1 MAKTGVI
8 IVAGGTG
15 TRMGTQLPKQFLILG
30 EEPILARTINTIHEA
45 LPAAEIV
52 VVMAE
57 QYVELWRNLSAR
69 FEVARHKVTVGG
81 KERFHSVKNGISAL
95 SEDVCTIAVHDAV
108 RPLATKKMI
117 IRLMLEAEK
126 HSAVIPVVAPVDS
139 YRIIQGDS
147 SRIINRAE
155 LRMVQTPQVFDAKLI
170 IRAYSDLINRLEEV
184 KNAGIEITDVAGDNL
199 EIHSFGCLQ
208 IITVCSRRG
217 VLQSY
222 DVLMFCQKLGKSRR
236 NRYAAGEFW
245 CIV

>member
-1 MAKTGVI
+1 MATTGVI

-15 TRMGTQLPKQFLILG
+15 TRMGTPLPKQFLILG
-30 EEPILARTINTIHEA
+30 QEPILARTINTIHEA

-81 KERFHSVKNGISAL
+81 KERFYSVKNGISAL

-155 LRMVQTPQVFDAKLI
+155 LRMVQTPQIFSAEALRKAYEQEFSELFTDDA
-170 IRAYSDLINRLEEV
+170 SVME
-184 KNAGIEITDVAGDNL
+184 
-199 EIHSFGCLQ
+199 
-208 IITVCSRRG
+208 
-217 VLQSY
+217 
-222 DVLMFCQKLGKSRR
+222 
-236 NRYAAGEFW
+236 AAGHTIHLCEGEQQN
-245 CIV
+245 IKITRPEDIIIAEAIIASREQTNNAL

>member
-1 MAKTGVI
+1 MATTGVI

-155 LRMVQTPQVFDAKLI
+155 LRMVQTPQVFSAAALRKAYEQEFSELFTDDA
-170 IRAYSDLINRLEEV
+170 SVME
-184 KNAGIEITDVAGDNL
+184 
-199 EIHSFGCLQ
+199 
-208 IITVCSRRG
+208 
-217 VLQSY
+217 
-222 DVLMFCQKLGKSRR
+222 
-236 NRYAAGEFW
+236 AAGHTIHLCEGEQQN
-245 CIV
+245 IKITRPEDIIIAEAIIASREQTDNAL

>member
-1 MAKTGVI
+1 MATTGVI

-57 QYVELWRNLSAR
+57 QYVELWRNLAAR

-155 LRMVQTPQVFDAKLI
+155 LRMVQTPQIFSAEALRKAYEQEFSELFTDDA
-170 IRAYSDLINRLEEV
+170 SVME
-184 KNAGIEITDVAGDNL
+184 
-199 EIHSFGCLQ
+199 
-208 IITVCSRRG
+208 
-217 VLQSY
+217 
-222 DVLMFCQKLGKSRR
+222 
-236 NRYAAGEFW
+236 AAGHTIHLCEGEQQN
-245 CIV
+245 IKITRPEDIIIAEAIIASREQADNTL

>member
-30 EEPILARTINTIHEA
+30 QEPILARTINTIHEA

-155 LRMVQTPQVFDAKLI
+155 LLMVQTPQVFSAEALRKAYEQEFSELFTDDA
-170 IRAYSDLINRLEEV
+170 SVME
-184 KNAGIEITDVAGDNL
+184 
-199 EIHSFGCLQ
+199 
-208 IITVCSRRG
+208 
-217 VLQSY
+217 
-222 DVLMFCQKLGKSRR
+222 
-236 NRYAAGEFW
+236 AAGHTIHLCEGEQQN
-245 CIV
+245 IKITRPEDIIIANAIIASREQTNNAL

>member
-1 MAKTGVI
+1 
-8 IVAGGTG
+8 
-15 TRMGTQLPKQFLILG
+15 MGTQLPKQFLILG
-30 EEPILARTINTIHEA
+30 QEPILARTINTIHEA

-95 SEDVCTIAVHDAV
+95 SEDVCTIAIHDAV

-139 YRIIQGDS
+139 YRIIQGNS

-155 LRMVQTPQVFDAKLI
+155 LRMVQTPQVFSAEALRKAYEQEFSELFTDDA
-170 IRAYSDLINRLEEV
+170 SVME
-184 KNAGIEITDVAGDNL
+184 
-199 EIHSFGCLQ
+199 
-208 IITVCSRRG
+208 
-217 VLQSY
+217 
-222 DVLMFCQKLGKSRR
+222 
-236 NRYAAGEFW
+236 AAGHTIHLCEGEQQN
-245 CIV
+245 IKITRPEDIIIANAIIASREQTNNAL

>member
-1 MAKTGVI
+1 MATTGVI

-15 TRMGTQLPKQFLILG
+15 TRMGTPLPKQFLILG

-81 KERFHSVKNGISAL
+81 KERFYSVKNGISAL

-155 LRMVQTPQVFDAKLI
+155 LRMVQTPQIFSAEALRKAYEQEFSELFTDDA
-170 IRAYSDLINRLEEV
+170 SVME
-184 KNAGIEITDVAGDNL
+184 
-199 EIHSFGCLQ
+199 
-208 IITVCSRRG
+208 
-217 VLQSY
+217 
-222 DVLMFCQKLGKSRR
+222 
-236 NRYAAGEFW
+236 AAGHTIHLCEGEQQN
-245 CIV
+245 IKITRPEDIIIAEAIIASREQTNNAL

>member
-30 EEPILARTINTIHEA
+30 QEPILARTINTIHEA

-155 LRMVQTPQVFDAKLI
+155 LRMVQTPQVFSAEALRKAYEQEFSELFTDDA
-170 IRAYSDLINRLEEV
+170 SVME
-184 KNAGIEITDVAGDNL
+184 
-199 EIHSFGCLQ
+199 
-208 IITVCSRRG
+208 
-217 VLQSY
+217 
-222 DVLMFCQKLGKSRR
+222 
-236 NRYAAGEFW
+236 AAGHTIHLCEGEQQN
-245 CIV
+245 IKITRPEDIIIANAIIASREQTNNAL

>member
-1 MAKTGVI
+1 
-8 IVAGGTG
+8 
-15 TRMGTQLPKQFLILG
+15 MGAQLPKQFLILS

-108 RPLATKKMI
+108 RPLVTKKMI

-139 YRIIQGDS
+139 YRIIQGNS

-155 LRMVQTPQVFDAKLI
+155 LLMVQTPQVFSAEALRKAYEQEFSELFTDDA
-170 IRAYSDLINRLEEV
+170 SVME
-184 KNAGIEITDVAGDNL
+184 
-199 EIHSFGCLQ
+199 
-208 IITVCSRRG
+208 
-217 VLQSY
+217 
-222 DVLMFCQKLGKSRR
+222 
-236 NRYAAGEFW
+236 AAGHTIHLCEGEQQN
-245 CIV
+245 IKITRPEDIIIANAIIASREQTNNAL